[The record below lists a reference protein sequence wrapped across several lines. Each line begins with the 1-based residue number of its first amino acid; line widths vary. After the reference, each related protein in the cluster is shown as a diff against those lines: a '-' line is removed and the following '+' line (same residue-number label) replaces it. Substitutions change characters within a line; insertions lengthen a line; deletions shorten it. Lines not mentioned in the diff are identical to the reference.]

1 VGSGR
6 LPRNIAITGLGT
18 FVGGRVAERL
28 LDADDPPRV
37 VALDVDL
44 PRRLE
49 GRLPLHRVDLTEP
62 TADSL
67 VAEILAKERCEA
79 VLHAAFFTEPH
90 PDHDYSHELEMIG
103 SLHVMNAT
111 AAVGVPKL
119 VVSSSAQV
127 YGAHPDNPNFL
138 DETRPLRPPALAHQI
153 RDRAEVESL
162 LELFAE
168 RHPRQCVTS
177 LRPCWVLG
185 PTIESAASRFFEA
198 SRVFTPL
205 GYDPLVQILHEEDLL
220 RAVELALENDAPG
233 PINLAGEG
241 VLPLSTLLSLAGK
254 SRWPLPAAVLYRLTS
269 LDWLRRTGDPPEAF
283 YEYLRY
289 LWTVDTRR
297 AKEQLGFEPEHTT
310 KEAWM
315 SFVVSRRL
323 RRYR

>member
-1 VGSGR
+1 VSSGR

-18 FVGGRVAERL
+18 FVGGRIAERL
-28 LDADDPPRV
+28 LEANDVARV
-37 VALDVDL
+37 VAIDLEL
-44 PRRLE
+44 PRRLD

-62 TADSL
+62 TADSA
-67 VAEILAKERCEA
+67 VAEILTKERCEA
-79 VLHAAFFTEPH
+79 MLHAAYFTDPH
-90 PDHDYSHELEMIG
+90 PDLEHAHEVEMIG

-111 AAVGVPKL
+111 AAAGVSKL

-127 YGAHPDNPNFL
+127 YGARPDNPNFL
-138 DETRPLRPPALAHQI
+138 EETHPLRPPESAHQV
-153 RDRAEVESL
+153 RDRAEVEAL

-168 RHPRQCVTS
+168 RHPNQCVTS

-185 PTIESAASRFFEA
+185 PTIESGVSRFFEA
-198 SRVFTPL
+198 SRVFVPL
-205 GYDPLVQILHEEDLL
+205 GYDPLMQILHEEDLL
-220 RAVELALENDAPG
+220 RAVGLALENDVPG
-233 PINLAGEG
+233 PINLAGSG

-254 SRWPLPAAVLYRLTS
+254 SRWSLPAALLYRVTS
-269 LDWLRRTGDPPEAF
+269 LDWIRRTGDPPEAF
-283 YEYLRY
+283 YDYLRY
-289 LWTVDTRR
+289 LWTLDTRR